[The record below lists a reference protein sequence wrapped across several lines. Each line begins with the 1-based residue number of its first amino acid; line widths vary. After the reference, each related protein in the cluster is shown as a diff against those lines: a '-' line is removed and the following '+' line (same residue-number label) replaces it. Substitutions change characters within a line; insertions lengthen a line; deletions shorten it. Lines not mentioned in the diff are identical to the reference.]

1 MSAPAMP
8 QGTSQVAPPRVVLK
22 SPARE
27 AVRRLLRKPQ
37 AMLGGV
43 LLVVMILSAIFAP
56 AVAPF
61 SPYVQGIGDPLA
73 PPSPTHRFG
82 TDQFGRDVF
91 SRVVHGGRVSLQ
103 LGLISVAIGGSL
115 GLLIGSLAGYLGGRV
130 EEIGMRLVD
139 IMLAFPGIL
148 LALAIV
154 ILLGPGLY
162 NLMIAVGIGAIPTI
176 ARVVRASVLDV
187 KSRDYIAAA
196 RALGIADGAI
206 LLRHILPNVM
216 APFIVLVTLDVATA
230 ILAGTSLSFL
240 GIGVKPPSS
249 EWGLMLTDA
258 RNFLRDAWWV
268 GTFPGLAITVTVV
281 GINLL
286 GDGLRDA
293 LDPRLRGS
301 R

>member
-1 MSAPAMP
+1 VRSAPAAALD
-8 QGTSQVAPPRVVLK
+8 APSRRVTLK
-22 SPARE
+22 SPGRE
-27 AVRRLLRKPQ
+27 ALRRLVRKPQ
-37 AMLGGV
+37 AMLGGALLAVVV
-43 LLVVMILSAIFAP
+43 LVALLAP
-56 AVAPF
+56 TLAPF
-61 SPYVQGIGDPLA
+61 SPYRQGVGDPLA
-73 PPSPTHRFG
+73 GPSRTHLFG

-91 SRVVHGGRVSLQ
+91 SRVVHGGRISLQ

-115 GLLIGSLAGYLGGRV
+115 GLLIGALAGYWGGHV
-130 EEIGMRLVD
+130 EEIAMRFID

-154 ILLGPGLY
+154 ILLGPGLQ

-176 ARVVRASVLDV
+176 ARVVRGSVLDV

-196 RALGIADGAI
+196 RVLGVSDGAI
-206 LLRHILPNVM
+206 LVRHILPNVM

-293 LDPRLRGS
+293 LDPRLRGA

>member
-1 MSAPAMP
+1 VSATAAAGAAGR
-8 QGTSQVAPPRVVLK
+8 QRVTLK

-27 AVRRLLRKPQ
+27 ALRRLVRKPQ
-37 AMLGGV
+37 AILGGA
-43 LLVVMILSAIFAP
+43 LLAIVVVAALLAPTLS
-56 AVAPF
+56 PF
-61 SPYVQGIGDPLA
+61 PPNRQGVGDPLKG
-73 PPSPTHRFG
+73 PSSAHYFG
-82 TDQFGRDVF
+82 TDQFGRDVY
-91 SRVVHGGRVSLQ
+91 SRVLHGGRISLQ

-115 GLLIGSLAGYLGGRV
+115 GLLIGSLAGYFGGYV
-130 EEIGMRLVD
+130 EEAAMRFVD

-154 ILLGPGLY
+154 ILLGPGLQ

-176 ARVVRASVLDV
+176 ARVVRGSVLDV
-187 KSRDYIAAA
+187 KSRDYISAA
-196 RALGIADGAI
+196 RALGVSDGLI
-206 LLRHILPNVM
+206 LTRHILPNVM

-240 GIGVKPPSS
+240 GIGVKPPAS

>member
-1 MSAPAMP
+1 MSRQAAAPHIP
-8 QGTSQVAPPRVVLK
+8 LRVSLK

-27 AVRRLLRKPQ
+27 AIRRLVQKPQ
-37 AMLGGV
+37 ALLGMAF
-43 LLVVMILSAIFAP
+43 LLIVVLSAVLAP
-56 AVAPF
+56 YLAPYP
-61 SPYVQGIGDPLA
+61 PYAQGVGDPLQGL
-73 PPSPTHRFG
+73 SRTHPFG

-91 SRVVHGGRVSLQ
+91 SRVLHGGRISLQ
-103 LGLISVAIGGSL
+103 LGLISVAIGGTA
-115 GLLIGSLAGYLGGRV
+115 GLLLGAVAGSMSGWV
-130 EEIGMRLVD
+130 DESIMRFVD

-187 KSRDYIAAA
+187 KSRDYVVAAIALGGSDI
-196 RALGIADGAI
+196 RALV
-206 LLRHILPNVM
+206 RHILPNIM
-216 APFIVLVTLDVATA
+216 ASFIVLVTLDVATA
-230 ILAGTSLSFL
+230 ILSGTSLSFL
-240 GIGVKPPSS
+240 GIGTKPPSP

-268 GTFPGLAITVTVV
+268 GTFPGLAITITVI

-293 LDPRLRGS
+293 LDPRLRGT